1 MQGETMINSAIVSNR
16 AEKYISYHA
25 QQRLIRK
32 RRSMNINADVF
43 NYSDYRAFLKEFY
56 SDKKAQSKKFTFS
69 LFAALTGFSSP
80 SFLKLVM
87 EGKKNLT
94 KPSVLKIVRGLRLRK
109 KPAQY
114 FEDLVFFNQA
124 GSLEDKSYFLDR
136 INKYRKKNKP
146 EKLLSAEYD
155 YLREW
160 YHCVIREMID
170 LKGFKEDPRW
180 IAKKLL
186 YTVKAD
192 DIAGSLKF
200 LEDKGFIGRDG
211 SGTVFKKD
219 KTIATGPIGEQEMLN
234 TIVRA
239 FHRTMVRF
247 AEESLANQPKAVRS
261 TSNTTLSLSE
271 KSYELA
277 SKRIEQLRM
286 ELLEIAKSDETVD
299 RVYQLNINLF
309 PWTKGMSDE

>member
-1 MQGETMINSAIVSNR
+1 
-16 AEKYISYHA
+16 
-25 QQRLIRK
+25 
-32 RRSMNINADVF
+32 MNINADVF
-43 NYSDYRAFLKEFY
+43 NYSDYRAFLKSY
-56 SDKKAQSKKFTFS
+56 YTDKKAQSKKFTFS
-69 LFAALTGFSSP
+69 LFAAMTGFSSP

-124 GSLEDKSYFLDR
+124 ASLEDKSYFLDR
-136 INKYRKKNKP
+136 INKFRKKNKP
-146 EKLLSAEYD
+146 EKLLSADYD
-155 YLREW
+155 YLRQW

-170 LKGFKEDPRW
+170 LPDFKEDPHW

-186 YTVKAD
+186 HTVRAD

-200 LEDKGFIGRDG
+200 MEEKGFIGRDAKG
-211 SGTVFKKD
+211 ALIKKD
-219 KTIATGPIGEQEMLN
+219 KTIATGPIGEEEMLN

-239 FHRTMVRF
+239 FHRKMVRY
-247 AEESLANQPKAVRS
+247 AEDSLANQPKDVRN

-271 KSYELA
+271 KSYEIVTR
-277 SKRIEQLRM
+277 RIEQLRM
-286 ELLEIAKSDETVD
+286 EILEIAKSDMTVD
-299 RVYQLNINLF
+299 RIYQLNINVF
-309 PWTKGMSDE
+309 PWTKGTSDD